1 MIENIPPLLLRK
13 LWILNLFCKTHHTPP
28 PHTQFAKHT
37 LPCSYPPPL
46 HPSVYTRTWIKRL
59 QCTLG
64 VCGVPLQ
71 FPNLKWPKIPQILLA
86 HFPHFTHFLCTVQH
100 VKRNFMF
107 LSSSIRVSPP
117 LNKSNLKKISEE
129 SHQISSSNM
138 RQNKVFCG
146 LEFFRFEMLKVT
158 KQPSQHN

>member
-13 LWILNLFCKTHHTPP
+13 LWILNLFCKTHHTPLPHSVRETHP
-28 PHTQFAKHT
+28 P
-37 LPCSYPPPL
+37 LLVSPPP
-46 HPSVYTRTWIKRL
+46 
-59 QCTLG
+59 
-64 VCGVPLQ
+64 
-71 FPNLKWPKIPQILLA
+71 FILLYILVHELRDYSA
-86 HFPHFTHFLCTVQH
+86 PLVCVGCLFSAQTSSDPKSPKFYWRIFPTSRIFCVQH
-100 VKRNFMF
+100 VKPNFMF
-107 LSSSIRVSPP
+107 LSSSIRISPP
-117 LNKSNLKKISEE
+117 LNKSNFKKISEE